1 MLFSH
6 RFQFLFVHI
15 PKTGGT
21 SVRTALAR
29 IRYRDPLYI
38 PQFVC
43 NCLSHLT
50 RHRIGAKLP
59 RHAAAITAKEILPA
73 QFDQLFKFT
82 FVRNPWDRHVSAYEH
97 FVREQKQILDANN
110 IRTFDEF
117 SRWLLVDAEI
127 YQGPKPVLIAAVRR
141 SQFEYVIDL
150 SGRVI
155 VDFVARFD
163 RLIEDFEF
171 VQRRIGVTPVK
182 LPHKRKAKNRKD
194 YRCYYTDETA
204 QLVGDYYRRDIENF
218 DYSFGTSAE
227 TEETLLPFRD
237 PARKELQLLDSA

>member
-59 RHAAAITAKEILPA
+59 RQTAT
-73 QFDQLFKFT
+73 Q
-82 FVRNPWDRHVSAYEH
+82 Y
-97 FVREQKQILDANN
+97 LD
-110 IRTFDEF
+110 
-117 SRWLLVDAEI
+117 
-127 YQGPKPVLIAAVRR
+127 
-141 SQFEYVIDL
+141 YVI
-150 SGRVI
+150 RAAQCV
-155 VDFVARFD
+155 
-163 RLIEDFEF
+163 EDCDGKFAAST
-171 VQRRIGVTPVK
+171 QSM
-182 LPHKRKAKNRKD
+182 KD
-194 YRCYYTDETA
+194 IDKPCA
-204 QLVGDYYRRDIENF
+204 
-218 DYSFGTSAE
+218 A
-227 TEETLLPFRD
+227 
-237 PARKELQLLDSA
+237 